1 MTGFPEVFYCVC
13 EEPGCPWSEHLIDGE
28 AEAEDER
35 VRRVPGSSYWN
46 TCQWYQAVV
55 FEALFIRALRELVV
69 DGSVS
74 LPELAEVLDHVV
86 RDLRPDPQF
95 RQVHARAISLID
107 EEIRSV
113 KRQIGA
119 VNGYLHEIIRFARN
133 LAFRG
138 GALLDERY
146 EPHYWPSVE
155 EADAVI
161 MRRAFAEHA
170 AERARGF
177 RSRQVAA

>member
-1 MTGFPEVFYCVC
+1 MGFPQVFYCVC
-13 EEPGCPWSEHLIDGE
+13 EEPGCPWSEYPIEDGE
-28 AEAEDER
+28 VEDER
-35 VRRVPGSSYWN
+35 VRRIPGSSYWN
-46 TCQWYQAVV
+46 TCQWYRAVV
-55 FEALFIRALRELVV
+55 FEAVYIRALRELVES
-69 DGSVS
+69 GSVS
-74 LPELAEVLDHVV
+74 PSELAEVLDHIV

-95 RQVHARAISLID
+95 RQAHARAISLID
-107 EEIRSV
+107 EELRSV

-119 VNGYLHEIIRFARN
+119 VNGHLREIIRFARN

-146 EPHYWPSVE
+146 EPHYWPSTE

-170 AERARGF
+170 AERTRGF
-177 RSRQVAA
+177 RSRQLAA